1 MKYNKTKYL
10 NIYTYETKKGKRYYV
25 RRNFKLNGKKK
36 EATASNLKTLAEAR
50 HALAEIENK
59 IANNEYDPKKNMTV
73 NDYWEIYSEN
83 RIKTGRWA
91 PDTIRNKNNLFKVHF
106 EKRYGQTRLVDI
118 NRQEYEVFIAK
129 MLKKY
134 SRTTV
139 VQTSAILEA
148 MLTDAEVNGYIDKNL
163 ILKIY
168 VGDSSINQ
176 RDKRLSVEKFQN
188 WDRCAKKVLSTYDY
202 TMVRLTYFGLRVS
215 EVLGIKFSSLKLVD
229 GRYRIFLNESR
240 TKGRPSGGK
249 MKTKQ
254 SERYVFVDKE
264 TTALLDLAIKETKR
278 IAKKAGIILNKE
290 SFLFI
295 DDGSKCKRLF
305 GKPVVYTRI
314 SVIFQKV
321 SKAIGIHVSPHMMRH
336 FFATQGQIAGVPVEH
351 MAAALGHSTSYM
363 TQKYTHIQDEVAS
376 EVTDS
381 FLRAIK

>member
-1 MKYNKTKYL
+1 MKYNKTKYP

-36 EATASNLKTLAEAR
+36 EVSASGLKTLAEAR

-73 NDYWEIYSEN
+73 DDYWQIYSEN

-148 MLTDAEVNGYIDKNL
+148 MLTDAEVNGYIDKNP

-188 WDRCAKKVLSTYDY
+188 WDRCAKKMLSTYDY
-202 TMVRLTYFGLRVS
+202 TMVRPVS
-215 EVLGIKFSSLKLVD
+215 
-229 GRYRIFLNESR
+229 
-240 TKGRPSGGK
+240 
-249 MKTKQ
+249 
-254 SERYVFVDKE
+254 
-264 TTALLDLAIKETKR
+264 
-278 IAKKAGIILNKE
+278 
-290 SFLFI
+290 
-295 DDGSKCKRLF
+295 
-305 GKPVVYTRI
+305 
-314 SVIFQKV
+314 
-321 SKAIGIHVSPHMMRH
+321 
-336 FFATQGQIAGVPVEH
+336 
-351 MAAALGHSTSYM
+351 
-363 TQKYTHIQDEVAS
+363 YTHL
-376 EVTDS
+376 T
-381 FLRAIK
+381 LPTN